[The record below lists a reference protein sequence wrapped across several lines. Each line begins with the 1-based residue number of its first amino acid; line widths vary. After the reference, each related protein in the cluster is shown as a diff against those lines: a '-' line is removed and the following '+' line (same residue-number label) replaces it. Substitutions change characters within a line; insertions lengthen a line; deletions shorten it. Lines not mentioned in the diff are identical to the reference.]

1 MDKALYVSMTG
12 AKHNMLEQA
21 VRSHNLANVS
31 TVAFKADLANA
42 ISQPIKHGEGV
53 NSRIF
58 AVAQTPSVDFS
69 IGNSI
74 ETGRDLDL
82 IIDGE
87 GWLSLQTQTNEEVYS
102 RGGNLSVDSFG
113 VLRNER
119 GLAVLG
125 NAGPV
130 LIPEA
135 EKIEI
140 GGDGTITARTMG
152 QGPDALVI
160 VDRLKL
166 VNPDISD
173 LEKRAD
179 GLIYSKSEANDIDA
193 SVRVRS
199 GFLES
204 SNVNAVGELTAIMS
218 LARQFEM
225 QIKMMNTVA
234 ENADASNRILRV
246 QV

>member
-1 MDKALYVSMTG
+1 MTG

-31 TVAFKADLANA
+31 TVGFKADLANA
-42 ISQPIKHGEGV
+42 ISQPIQRGEGI
-53 NSRIF
+53 NSRIY
-58 AVAQTPSVDFS
+58 AVAQTPNVDFS
-69 IGNSI
+69 NGNSI
-74 ETGRDLDL
+74 ETGRELDL
-82 IIDGE
+82 LVEGK
-87 GWLSLQTQTNEEVYS
+87 GWLALQTESSDEVYS

-152 QGPDALVI
+152 QGPEALVI

-166 VNPDISD
+166 VNPNLSD
-173 LEKRAD
+173 LEKRVD
-179 GLIYSKSEANDIDA
+179 GLIHSKSEVIDVDA

-225 QIKMMNTVA
+225 QIKMMHTVA

>member
-1 MDKALYVSMTG
+1 M
-12 AKHNMLEQA
+12 
-21 VRSHNLANVS
+21 
-31 TVAFKADLANA
+31 
-42 ISQPIKHGEGV
+42 
-53 NSRIF
+53 
-58 AVAQTPSVDFS
+58 
-69 IGNSI
+69 
-74 ETGRDLDL
+74 
-82 IIDGE
+82 
-87 GWLSLQTQTNEEVYS
+87 
-102 RGGNLSVDSFG
+102 
-113 VLRNER
+113 R

-152 QGPDALVI
+152 QGPESLVI

-166 VNPDISD
+166 VNPDLTD
-173 LEKRAD
+173 LEKRVD
-179 GLIYSKSEANDIDA
+179 GLIHSKSEAIYADA
-193 SVRVRS
+193 SVSVRS